1 MTIGTIHASEKL
13 AKIGTNGNVTK
24 GQDRKNTIMR
34 KKKIPDARKGQRTAC
49 DALENMFS
57 VLALE
62 PLMIKV
68 SARRSTS
75 GCRKSICA

>member
-34 KKKIPDARKGQRTAC
+34 KKKIP
-49 DALENMFS
+49 ALTNKTNQ
-57 VLALE
+57 V
-62 PLMIKV
+62 
-68 SARRSTS
+68 
-75 GCRKSICA
+75 